1 MNQRSELAVPTT
13 WFEHGLVRDR
23 ERAVP
28 LRGPSPLLLADAQ
41 PNLLR
46 GSSSTIAQ
54 SSGSIGAADS
64 YCGYCL

>member
-1 MNQRSELAVPTT
+1 MNQRSELAVQTT

-23 ERAVP
+23 GRTVP
-28 LRGPSPLLLADAQ
+28 LRVLVRCCEPDAQ

-46 GSSSTIAQ
+46 ESSSTITE